1 MEIIMSEFVLTCC
14 STVDLTNEYMKE
26 RNIPYVS
33 FHAQVGDDIY
43 ADDMGQSI
51 SQKELFQR
59 MIDGEDAKTS
69 QVTVQEY
76 IDFFKVFLDDGK
88 DILHIALSSG
98 ISGTYNSACVA
109 AEELRDEY
117 PDRKLYVVDSLAAS
131 AGYGLIIDTLA
142 DMRDEGATMDELYG
156 WIEDNKKKMH
166 HWYFTTDLTF
176 LIKGGRVSK
185 TSGFVGNLLGIC
197 PLLNV
202 DYEGKLAAR
211 EKIRGKKK
219 VIKRTLEVMLEH
231 VQDGKDYS
239 GKCFI
244 SQADCYDD
252 ARALADLIEEALP
265 KLNGGVQITEIGA
278 TIGCHT
284 GPGTVALF
292 FWGDE
297 RVN

>member
-1 MEIIMSEFVLTCC
+1 MSEFILTCC

-26 RNIPYVS
+26 RKIPYVS
-33 FHAQVGDDIY
+33 FHAQVGEDIY

-76 IDFFKVFLDDGK
+76 LDFFKPFLGEGK

-117 PDRKLYVVDSLAAS
+117 PDRKIYVVDSLAAS
-131 AGYGLIIDTLA
+131 AGYGLVIDTLA
-142 DMRDEGATMDELYG
+142 DMRDNGATMDELYG

-244 SQADCYDD
+244 SQAGCYDD

>member
-1 MEIIMSEFVLTCC
+1 
-14 STVDLTNEYMKE
+14 MKE
-26 RNIPYVS
+26 RKIPYVS
-33 FHAQVGDDIY
+33 FHAQVGEDVY

-76 IDFFKVFLDDGK
+76 IDFFKGFLDEGK

-117 PDRKLYVVDSLAAS
+117 PDRKLYIVDSLAAS

-142 DMRDEGATMDELYG
+142 DMRDDGATMDEMYG

-244 SQADCYDD
+244 SQADCYSD

>member
-1 MEIIMSEFVLTCC
+1 MSEFVLTCC

-33 FHAQVGDDIY
+33 FHAQVGEDVY

-76 IDFFKVFLDDGK
+76 IDFFKGFLDEGK

-109 AEELRDEY
+109 AEELKDEY

-142 DMRDEGATMDELYG
+142 DMRDDGATMDELYG

>member
-1 MEIIMSEFVLTCC
+1 MSEFVLTCC

-33 FHAQVGDDIY
+33 FHAQVGEDIY

-76 IDFFKVFLDDGK
+76 IDFFKPFLDDGK

-117 PDRKLYVVDSLAAS
+117 PDRKIYVVDSLAAS
-131 AGYGLIIDTLA
+131 AGYGLVIDTLA
-142 DMRDEGATMDELYG
+142 DMRDDGATMDELYG

-265 KLNGGVQITEIGA
+265 NLNGGVQITEIGA

>member
-1 MEIIMSEFVLTCC
+1 MSEFVLTCC
-14 STVDLTNEYMKE
+14 STVDLSNEYLKE

-33 FHAQVGDDIY
+33 FHVQLGDDTY

-51 SQKELFQR
+51 SQEELFQR
-59 MIDGEDAKTS
+59 MIAGEDAKTS
-69 QVTVQEY
+69 QVTVQQY
-76 IDFFKVFLDDGK
+76 LDFFKGFLEEGK

-117 PDRKLYVVDSLAAS
+117 PDRKLYVVDSFAAS
-131 AGYGLIIDTLA
+131 AGFGLVIDTLA
-142 DMRDEGATMDELYG
+142 DMRDAGSNIDELYA

-166 HWYFTTDLTF
+166 HWFFTTDLTF
-176 LIKGGRVSK
+176 FIKGGRVSK

-202 DYEGKLAAR
+202 DYEGKLIPR

-219 VIKRTLEVMLEH
+219 VIKRTLEKMIEH
-231 VQDGKDYS
+231 AQDGTDYS

-244 SQADCYDD
+244 SQAGCYDD
-252 ARALADLIEEALP
+252 AKALADKIEEAFP
-265 KLNGGVQITEIGA
+265 KLNGGVQIYPIGA

>member
-1 MEIIMSEFVLTCC
+1 MSEFVLTCC
-14 STVDLTNEYMKE
+14 STVDLTNEYMEK
-26 RNIPYVS
+26 RKIPYVS
-33 FHAQVGDDIY
+33 FHAQVGEDIY

-76 IDFFKVFLDDGK
+76 IDFFKDFLDEGK

-142 DMRDEGATMDELYG
+142 DMRDDGATMDELYG

-252 ARALADLIEEALP
+252 ARALADLIEDALP

>member
-1 MEIIMSEFVLTCC
+1 MSEFILTCC

-26 RNIPYVS
+26 RKIPYVS
-33 FHAQVGDDIY
+33 FHAQVGEDIY

-76 IDFFKVFLDDGK
+76 LDFFKPFLDEGK

-117 PDRKLYVVDSLAAS
+117 PDRKIYVVDSLAAS
-131 AGYGLIIDTLA
+131 AGYGLVIDTLA
-142 DMRDEGATMDELYG
+142 DMRDNGATMDELYG

-244 SQADCYDD
+244 SQAGCYDD
-252 ARALADLIEEALP
+252 ARALADLIEEPLP
-265 KLNGGVQITEIGA
+265 KLHGGVQITEIGA

>member
-1 MEIIMSEFVLTCC
+1 MSEFVLTCC
-14 STVDLTNEYMKE
+14 STVDLTNEYMKK

-33 FHAQVGDDIY
+33 FHAQVGEDIY

-76 IDFFKVFLDDGK
+76 IDFFKGFLDEGK

-131 AGYGLIIDTLA
+131 AGFGLIIDTLA

-211 EKIRGKKK
+211 E
-219 VIKRTLEVMLEH
+219 
-231 VQDGKDYS
+231 
-239 GKCFI
+239 
-244 SQADCYDD
+244 
-252 ARALADLIEEALP
+252 
-265 KLNGGVQITEIGA
+265 
-278 TIGCHT
+278 
-284 GPGTVALF
+284 
-292 FWGDE
+292 
-297 RVN
+297 

>member
-1 MEIIMSEFVLTCC
+1 MSEFVLTCC
-14 STVDLTNEYMKE
+14 STVDLTNEYMEK

-33 FHAQVGDDIY
+33 FHAQVGEDTY

-76 IDFFKVFLDDGK
+76 LDFFREFLDQGK

-131 AGYGLIIDTLA
+131 AGFGLIIDTLA

>member
-1 MEIIMSEFVLTCC
+1 MSEFVLTCC

-33 FHAQVGDDIY
+33 FHAQVGEDIY

-76 IDFFKVFLDDGK
+76 IDFFKPFLDDGK

-117 PDRKLYVVDSLAAS
+117 PDRKIYVVDSLAAS
-131 AGYGLIIDTLA
+131 AGYGLVIDTLA
-142 DMRDEGATMDELYG
+142 DMRDDGATMDELYG

>member
-1 MEIIMSEFVLTCC
+1 METIMSDFVLTCC
-14 STVDLTNEYMKE
+14 STVDLTNDYMTE

-33 FHAQVGDDIY
+33 FHAQVGEDMY

-59 MIDGEDAKTS
+59 MVDGEDAKTS

-76 IDFFKVFLDDGK
+76 IDFFKGFLDEGK

-117 PDRKLYVVDSLAAS
+117 PDRKLYIVDSLAAS

-142 DMRDEGATMDELYG
+142 DMRDDGATMDELHG

>member
-1 MEIIMSEFVLTCC
+1 MSEFVLTCC
-14 STVDLTNEYMKE
+14 STVDLTNEYMEK

-33 FHAQVGDDIY
+33 FHAQVGEDTY

-59 MIDGEDAKTS
+59 MINGEDAKTS

-76 IDFFKVFLDDGK
+76 LDFFKGFLDEGK

-109 AEELRDEY
+109 AEELKDEY
-117 PDRKLYVVDSLAAS
+117 PDRKIYIVDSLAAS

-142 DMRDEGATMDELYG
+142 DMRDDGATMDELYG

>member
-1 MEIIMSEFVLTCC
+1 MSEFILTCC

-26 RNIPYVS
+26 RKIPYVS
-33 FHAQVGDDIY
+33 FHAQVGEDIY

-59 MIDGEDAKTS
+59 MINGEDAKTS

-76 IDFFKVFLDDGK
+76 LDFFKPFLDEGK

-117 PDRKLYVVDSLAAS
+117 PDRKIYVVDSLAAS
-131 AGYGLIIDTLA
+131 AGYGLVIDTLA
-142 DMRDEGATMDELYG
+142 DMRDNGATMDELYG

-244 SQADCYDD
+244 SQAGCYDD
-252 ARALADLIEEALP
+252 ARALADLIEEPLP
-265 KLNGGVQITEIGA
+265 KLHGGVQITEIGA

>member
-1 MEIIMSEFVLTCC
+1 MSEFVLTCC

>member
-1 MEIIMSEFVLTCC
+1 MREFVLTCC

-33 FHAQVGDDIY
+33 FHAQVGEDTY

-51 SQKELFQR
+51 SQEELFKR

-76 IDFFKVFLDDGK
+76 IDFFKPFLDDGK

-117 PDRKLYVVDSLAAS
+117 PDRKIYVVDSLAAS
-131 AGYGLIIDTLA
+131 AGYGLVIDTLA
-142 DMRDEGATMDELYG
+142 DMRDDGATMDELYG

>member
-1 MEIIMSEFVLTCC
+1 MSEFVLTCC
-14 STVDLTNEYMKE
+14 STVDLTNDYMKE

-76 IDFFKVFLDDGK
+76 LDFFKGFLDEGK

-109 AEELRDEY
+109 AEELKDEY

-142 DMRDEGATMDELYG
+142 DMRDDGATMDELYG

-185 TSGFVGNLLGIC
+185 TSGFVGSLLGIC

-244 SQADCYDD
+244 SQAGCYDD
-252 ARALADLIEEALP
+252 AKALADLIEEALP

>member
-1 MEIIMSEFVLTCC
+1 MSEFVLTCC
-14 STVDLTNEYMKE
+14 STVDLTNDYMKE

-33 FHAQVGDDIY
+33 FHAQVGEDTY

-76 IDFFKVFLDDGK
+76 LDFFKKFLDEGK

-131 AGYGLIIDTLA
+131 AGFGLIIDTLA